1 MTKCL
6 LISLSLKFFS
16 IIRFWS
22 YVKKAPKAFIG
33 SSGHLIPKG
42 LISLYSNDPIHNPS
56 VLESLTFTL
65 RAESLSIF
73 LDKSGR
79 GK

>member
-42 LISLYSNDPIHNPS
+42 LISLYFNDPIHNPS
-56 VLESLTFTL
+56 VLESLTL
-65 RAESLSIF
+65 RPDKYSNTSNES
-73 LDKSGR
+73 KSA
-79 GK
+79 